1 MAPHARPPYETQ
13 LRQLLLPEQL
23 IATFLQL
30 AHSNTVTGERG
41 LETCAV
47 LGGTLVPGRGGGGGG
62 GGGRSGYMPRALAVT
77 HLIVPKQRGLPDSTE
92 MLAEDELIEAY
103 TTNDVIQLGWIHTHP
118 SQDAFLSSVDLHTH
132 LGYQQL
138 LPESVA
144 VVVAPR
150 CANAFAVF
158 RLTDGEDCVAG
169 RASASGID
177 VIAACGERGFHS
189 GHMGVEG
196 AEGVVYERSS
206 HVVLDKSLAVTVV
219 DLR

>member
-1 MAPHARPPYETQ
+1 M
-13 LRQLLLPEQL
+13 
-23 IATFLQL
+23 
-30 AHSNTVTGERG
+30 
-41 LETCAV
+41 
-47 LGGTLVPGRGGGGGG
+47 LGGNLVPGRPGAGGRGGG
-62 GGGRSGYMPRALAVT
+62 YVPRALAVT

-150 CANAFAVF
+150 CGNAFAVF

-169 RASASGID
+169 RASASGVD

-189 GHMGVEG
+189 GHVGVEG
-196 AEGVVYERSS
+196 SEGAVYARSS
-206 HVVLDKSLAVTVV
+206 HVVLDKNLPITVV